1 MNVSEVC
8 NLDNSGLP
16 LMVAQEIRSIFQEFH
31 GDCGTGMVNH
41 ENNDV
46 RPRELISWCH
56 VTDQNERIKH
66 WIEFLNANW
75 KKKIGDNQSRPKL
88 DTVSSWTPL

>member
-41 ENNDV
+41 ETNV

-66 WIEFLNANW
+66 
-75 KKKIGDNQSRPKL
+75 
-88 DTVSSWTPL
+88 